1 MRPPMAVKPWGRL
14 GDNRPCPM
22 PSAYGQGGGAPLGW
36 RHTVETIRDGAAMD
50 PVIRT
55 IVEVLL
61 TVLNLYQWVFIIS
74 AVMSWLIAF
83 GVVNTYNRFVNTVVD
98 ITGRLTE
105 PLLRPIRR
113 VVPDIGGV
121 DISFIVAILILFALQ
136 RLLVNF
142 MAYSAF

>member
-1 MRPPMAVKPWGRL
+1 
-14 GDNRPCPM
+14 
-22 PSAYGQGGGAPLGW
+22 
-36 RHTVETIRDGAAMD
+36 MD